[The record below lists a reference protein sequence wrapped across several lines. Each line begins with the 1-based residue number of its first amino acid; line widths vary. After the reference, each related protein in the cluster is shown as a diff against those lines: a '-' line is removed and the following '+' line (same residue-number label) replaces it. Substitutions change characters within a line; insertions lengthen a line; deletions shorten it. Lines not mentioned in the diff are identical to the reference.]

1 MLNANNTALV
11 LIDIQGK
18 LASLMHDREA
28 LYAGLP
34 ILVRGA
40 QALELPVLWLEQ
52 YPKGLGPTIPE
63 VADLLG
69 TKNPW
74 PRRALAPSA

>member
-18 LASLMHDREA
+18 LASLMHDREE

-34 ILVRGA
+34 TLIQGA

-52 YPKGLGPTIPE
+52 YPKGLGATIPE
-63 VADLLG
+63 VADLL
-69 TKNPW
+69 KNQKP
-74 PRRALAPSA
+74 LA